1 MKKCLKLVL
10 LLSAALSAGGCTSAM
25 WSGGGSAVST
35 QEIYHRLGEDKVHAF
50 GHIRTDSGQLQQG
63 SLVMMGER
71 YWYVVEPQASERLLS
86 VLNAKLQH
94 RYQIFSVKERERLTA
109 LSELPVTIEDTAGK
123 FNSRFCLRYPL
134 DTSPNNKQAAQE
146 NKVLLALRFR
156 QVSQESSLTTYER
169 CFSPTGQMYDKPLQV
184 KQNYRFEQY
193 VPVKLQ
199 TVERK
204 KVVSGPK
211 LLRNIVLTPFTLAG
225 DAAFIVI
232 GVPAFIIAD
241 PKLGF

>member
-1 MKKCLKLVL
+1 MKKCLKQVL
-10 LLSAALSAGGCTSAM
+10 LLFAALSAGGCTSAM
-25 WSGGGSAVST
+25 WSGRGSAVGT

-50 GHIRTDSGQLQQG
+50 GHIRADSGQLQQS
-63 SLVMMGER
+63 SLVMMGDR
-71 YWYVVEPQASERLLS
+71 YWYVVEPEASEKLLP

-94 RYQIFSVKERERLTA
+94 RYQIFSVKNKERMTELP
-109 LSELPVTIEDTAGK
+109 ELPVTIEDTAGK

-146 NKVLLALRFR
+146 NKVLLALRFH
-156 QVSQESSLTTYER
+156 QISQEPSLTTYER
-169 CFSPTGQMYDKPLQV
+169 CFRTTGQMYDKPLQV

-204 KVVSGPK
+204 TVVSGPK

-225 DAAFIVI
+225 DAVFTVIAVPVFIM
-232 GVPAFIIAD
+232 AD
-241 PKLGF
+241 PKLRL